1 MGRDAQETN
10 GRPWLRWTLAAGYA
24 VLLIAI
30 IAALLAVRHRVLAP
44 DRRAAA
50 QAAWETW
57 RRDVEAARKAGKTRR
72 RLPPS
77 DEPPAVVLL
86 RDYFL
91 TCTIIALV
99 LASAVYGSF
108 AFFVTGAA
116 RSGRPT
122 EPLAG
127 CIDSGDGET

>member
-1 MGRDAQETN
+1 MGQDALETN
-10 GRPWLRWTLAAGYA
+10 GRPWLRWTLAAGYG
-24 VLLIAI
+24 VLLVAI
-30 IAALLAVRHRVLAP
+30 VSGLVSVRHRVLAP

-57 RRDVEAARKAGKTRR
+57 RRDIEAARKAGKTRR

-91 TCTIIALV
+91 TCTVIALV

-108 AFFVTGAA
+108 AFFVAGAA
-116 RSGRPT
+116 RSSHSAGHP
-122 EPLAG
+122 AG